1 MFQSEAQRI
10 TAYVNENT
18 EQASIEKRREVR
30 LAVQMNDC
38 QFDVQTVTDY
48 YLQQQKNESAVS
60 QDPNDNFQFFIR
72 MNSRARCEEQ
82 YRTLF
87 VDLIDSEKVKQ
98 AEL

>member
-10 TAYVNENT
+10 NAYVNEHSN
-18 EQASIEKRREVR
+18 QATVEKRREVR

-48 YLQQQKNESAVS
+48 FLQQKNESAVS
-60 QDPNDNFQFFIR
+60 QDPNDNFQYFIR

-87 VDLIDSEKVKQ
+87 EDLIDSEKVRQ

>member
-1 MFQSEAQRI
+1 LFQSEAQRI
-10 TAYVNENT
+10 NAYVNEHSN
-18 EQASIEKRREVR
+18 QATVEKRREVR

-48 YLQQQKNESAVS
+48 FLQQKNESAVS
-60 QDPNDNFQFFIR
+60 QDPNDNFQYFIR

-87 VDLIDSEKVKQ
+87 EDLIDSEKVRQ